1 MIKRSSQRF
10 LKVLF
15 VLLILVT
22 IFSGFAFAQTVI
34 LNQTP
39 NQVDAW
45 GSDAGFPDAVADNFV
60 VSSPA
65 RITQIRLWGIYW
77 PSNTFPATDNFTVIF
92 HSDSAGLPG
101 AAVATESNVAVVR
114 QATGGTVLSTFTE
127 YEYTLTL
134 ATPVNLT
141 PGTYW
146 VEIYNDTGPTDNF
159 YWELGTADP
168 VNGVVSSASSLTAPG
183 STWYAAVPVMDL
195 AIEITSEP
203 IRPVPTINEWGM
215 IIFMMLAGA
224 GSLYFIRRQRR
235 T

>member
-1 MIKRSSQRF
+1 MIKRSSRRF
-10 LKVLF
+10 FKVLF

-22 IFSGFAFAQTVI
+22 LLSGFAFAQTVI
-34 LNQTP
+34 LNQPPDQSNAYDSDP
-39 NQVDAW
+39 NSPQ
-45 GSDAGFPDAVADNFV
+45 SIADNFV

-65 RITQIRLWGIYW
+65 RITQVRLWGIYY
-77 PSNTFPATDNFTVIF
+77 SGNTAPVADNFTVIF

-101 AAVATESNVAVVR
+101 TAVATESNVPVIR
-114 QATGGTVLSTFTE
+114 QATGGTAATYTE

-146 VEIYNDTGPTDNF
+146 VEINNATTDNTF
-159 YWELGTADP
+159 YWETGTLDP
-168 VNGVVSSASSLTAPG
+168 TNGIAGGAQFSGIWGAIP
-183 STWYAAVPVMDL
+183 DL

-203 IRPVPTINEWGM
+203 TSVPTINEWGM

-224 GSLYFIRRQRR
+224 GSLYFIRRQRKSEN
-235 T
+235 